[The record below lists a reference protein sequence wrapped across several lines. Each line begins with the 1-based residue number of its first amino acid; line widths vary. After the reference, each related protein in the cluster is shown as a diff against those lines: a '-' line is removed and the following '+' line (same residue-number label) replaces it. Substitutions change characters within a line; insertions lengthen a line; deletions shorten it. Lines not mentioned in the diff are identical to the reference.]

1 MIKRYSSNL
10 GREVRVDILHVRV
23 IPNAK
28 KNEVKKFGDGFKV
41 YLTAPP
47 VEGKANKMLLKI
59 LAEEF
64 DIKKSQLSIARGA
77 NSRDKVIRVTYAAR
91 RNY

>member
-1 MIKRYSSNL
+1 MA
-10 GREVRVDILHVRV
+10 DILHIRV

-28 KNEVKKFGDGFKV
+28 KNEVRKFGDGFKV

-47 VEGKANKMLLKI
+47 VEGRANKMLLKI

-64 DIKKSQLSIARGA
+64 NIKKSQLSIARGV
-77 NSRDKVIRVTYAAR
+77 NSRDKVIRVTK
-91 RNY
+91 